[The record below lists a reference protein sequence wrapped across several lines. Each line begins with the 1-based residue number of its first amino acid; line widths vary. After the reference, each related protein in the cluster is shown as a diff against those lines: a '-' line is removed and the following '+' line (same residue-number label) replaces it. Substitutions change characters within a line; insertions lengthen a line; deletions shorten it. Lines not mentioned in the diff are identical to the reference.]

1 MIQLCNW
8 PVNPL
13 TVSLNDGVFGTVGQ
27 LPQGFFPTKVD
38 AEELWRWKRRR
49 PRRDLL
55 QDVELWW
62 KEYEML
68 EECKKEAVSIMNTS
82 ATPLQNNKWIQ
93 KHIVEKVMTGRIK
106 ELDLS
111 KNKIGFQNFEMIL
124 SVFKWNK

>member
-1 MIQLCNW
+1 
-8 PVNPL
+8 
-13 TVSLNDGVFGTVGQ
+13 
-27 LPQGFFPTKVD
+27 
-38 AEELWRWKRRR
+38 
-49 PRRDLL
+49 
-55 QDVELWW
+55 
-62 KEYEML
+62 ML